1 MMYHKSVLLNE
12 SINGLAIKSNGIYVD
27 VTFGGGGHSKEIL
40 KKLDKGRLIAF
51 DQDEDAEE
59 NIINDERFTFINQN
73 FRYLINFLKF
83 YKTIPVDGIIADLG
97 VSSHQL
103 DTPARGFSSRFNGNL
118 DLRMDKK
125 NKLTAKYVINNY
137 TKEKLINIF
146 YQYGELTNAKQLA
159 SVIVKN
165 RNEKE
170 IKTINHFKEIISSHV
185 KKGKENKYYAQVL
198 QALRIEVNDEL
209 GALKEMLLQTTKA
222 LKPGGRLVVISY
234 HSLEDRLVKNFIKSR
249 NFRGE
254 IEKDFFGN
262 PKIDFKFINKKPITP
277 SKEELLK
284 NNRSRSAKLRIA
296 EKI

>member
-83 YKTIPVDGIIADLG
+83 YKAIPVDGIIADLG